1 MFKQVN
7 TFIKENIKKNDVVL
21 IAVSGGPDSMCLLDL
36 MLKYREKTNIK
47 IIVSHV
53 HHNVRKESDDELL
66 FVKDYCAANNV
77 IFESMKINEY
87 SGSNFE
93 CEARNKRYDFFDK
106 LALKY
111 GAKYLLTAHHGDDL
125 METILMRIV
134 RGSNLKGYSGFEDK
148 VVLKNYTILR
158 PLISVTKKDILEYNE
173 KNSIPYVTDYT
184 NKLDV
189 HTRNRYRNHVIP
201 LLKEEDSNVN
211 LKFLKYSKLI
221 NEYDKFID
229 SYISKEIKKVY
240 KDNKL
245 NISLFM
251 KYEYII
257 QIRIIQKILNII
269 YGDDIVYLNDR
280 HVDNI
285 YKIINGKSNSTI
297 NLPKGKIGIKSYDTF
312 YITSKVKSDK
322 YNIVF
327 DKELILPNNRK
338 LVMVSSEESNSNYVC
353 RLSSKDIK
361 LPIIVRTKKEG
372 DIITVMNMEGH
383 KKLKDIFIDAKIPMS
398 ERNAWPIVTD
408 SDDNILWIPGVK
420 KTKYNKQKNEKCDII
435 IKYI

>member
-36 MLKYREKTNIK
+36 MIKYREKTNIK

-53 HHNVRKESDDELL
+53 HHNVRKESDEELL
-66 FVKDYCAANNV
+66 FVKDYCDANNV
-77 IFESMKINEY
+77 IFESMKINDY

-93 CEARNKRYDFFDK
+93 CEARNKRYDFFDR

-111 GAKYLLTAHHGDDL
+111 DAKYVLTAHHGDDL

-158 PLISVTKKDILEYNE
+158 PLISVTKKDILKYNE
-173 KNSIPYVTDYT
+173 ENGIPYVTDYT
-184 NKLDV
+184 NKLDI
-189 HTRNRYRNHVIP
+189 HTRNRYRNYVIP
-201 LLKEEDSNVN
+201 KLKEEDSNVN

-229 SYISKEIKKVY
+229 SYVSKEVKKVI
-240 KDNKL
+240 KDDKL
-245 NISLFM
+245 IISSFM
-251 KYEYII
+251 KYDHII
-257 QIRIIQKILNII
+257 KIRIIQYMLSSV

-280 HVDNI
+280 HVNNI
-285 YKIINGKSNSTI
+285 YKVINGKSNSTI

-312 YITSKVKSDK
+312 HITSKVKTDD
-322 YNIVF
+322 YNVVF
-327 DKELILPNNRK
+327 DKELVLPNNRK
-338 LVMVSSEESNSNYVC
+338 LVMVDSEESNSNYVC

-361 LPIIVRTKKEG
+361 LPIIVRTKKDG
-372 DIITVMNMEGH
+372 DIVTIMNMEGH
-383 KKLKDIFIDAKIPMS
+383 KKLKDVFINAKIPMN
-398 ERNAWPIVTD
+398 ERNTWPIVTD
-408 SDDNILWIPGVK
+408 SDDNILWIPGIK